1 MAEVLTFV
9 LLGLSA
15 GSVYGLAGTGLVL
28 TYTTSGVFNLAYGA
42 VGALGAF
49 VFFDLVDLG
58 VPWPIA
64 FAACTLLGGGIA
76 GLVLEPLMRSL
87 AATSVHLRIVSTV
100 GLMLFVQ
107 GLITWHWGTEPR
119 FVTSFLPTGSLEL
132 AGARLGV
139 DRLIVLAAGA
149 STTLGLAVWLRSSLT
164 GVALRAVVDDPV
176 LLAETGRSPLGVRR
190 VAWCAGSSF
199 SVASGILLAPTI
211 GLEAV
216 LLTFVV
222 VQAFGAAAVGA
233 FRDLRLTYVGGLMIG
248 VVASL
253 AARYVGTHEGWLG
266 LPSAVPFLALY
277 VALVVRPARQDRVSL
292 RPPLPVRGRQTA
304 AIATAAVVVLVA
316 LSLRY
321 PGRMPIFTA
330 AAALAVI
337 FMGLALLVNLA
348 GQVSLGHAALAA
360 VGAVTMARFATES
373 PLAWVVALVVAG
385 GVAAVVG
392 FVAALPSLRLAGL
405 PLALATFAFGL
416 AMARVFYPT
425 SAMFGATGEIDAARA
440 DFAGLGSDRGHFF
453 VALGVAAVAAIVLHR
468 VDRGAFGRLLRGMAD
483 HSDGV
488 AALGVSPLLLRAVA
502 FAIAS
507 FFAGVGGALLATTN
521 ETASAAAFEPSHS
534 LLWIAVLAI
543 GGSGVVAAGIRGALA
558 AALIPYFLEPFIG
571 GDELLVL
578 FGLGAMIAAAARG
591 RVGRRVIAG
600 RLVRFGERAAVDAE
614 WRLARSPVAARLE
627 AR

>member
-49 VFFDLVDLG
+49 LFFDLIKHG
-58 VPWPIA
+58 VPWPVA
-64 FAACTLLGGGIA
+64 FALCTLLGGGTA
-76 GLVLEPLMRSL
+76 GVALEPLMRSL
-87 AATSVHLRIVSTV
+87 SATSVHLRVVSTV

-119 FVTSFLPTGSLEL
+119 FVSGFLPTGSLEV

-139 DRLIVLAAGA
+139 DHLIVLAGGA
-149 STTLGLAVWLRSSLT
+149 SATLALTVWLRRSLM
-164 GVALRAVVDDPV
+164 GVALRAMVDDPV
-176 LLAETGRSPLGVRR
+176 LLAETGRNPLRVRR
-190 VAWCAGSSF
+190 LAWCAGSAF
-199 SVASGILLAPTI
+199 SVASGILLAPTV
-211 GLEAV
+211 GLEGV

-222 VQAFGAAAVGA
+222 VQAFGAAAIGA
-233 FRDLRLTYVGGLMIG
+233 FRDLRLTYVGGLVIG

-266 LPSAVPFLALY
+266 LPSAVPFVALY
-277 VALVVRPARQDRVSL
+277 LALVVRPARQDRVSL

-304 AIATAAVVVLVA
+304 AIGMAAGVVLVA
-316 LSLRY
+316 LSIRY

-330 AAALAVI
+330 AAALAVV

-360 VGAVTMARFATES
+360 IGAVTMARLATDS
-373 PLAWVVALVVAG
+373 PLAWVLALVTAG
-385 GVAAVVG
+385 AVAAAVG
-392 FVAALPSLRLAGL
+392 LVAALPSLRLAGL
-405 PLALATFAFGL
+405 PLALATFAFGF
-416 AMARVFYPT
+416 AMARVLYGT
-425 SAMFGATGEIDAARA
+425 SAMFGATGEIDVARA
-440 DFAGLGSDRGHFF
+440 DFAGLDSDRGHFF
-453 VALGVAAVAAIVLHR
+453 VALAVAAIAAVALHL
-468 VDRGAFGRLLRGMAD
+468 VDRGSLGRLLRAMAD

-488 AALGVSPLLLRAVA
+488 ATLGVSPLVLRAAA

-521 ETASAAAFEPSHS
+521 ETASAAAFEPSQS

-543 GGSGVVAAGIRGALA
+543 GGAGVVAAGIRGALA
-558 AALIPYFLEPFIG
+558 AALLPYFLEPLIG
-571 GDELLVL
+571 GNELLLL
-578 FGLGAMIAAAARG
+578 FGVVAMVAAAAR
-591 RVGRRVIAG
+591 RRAGRRVVAAS
-600 RLVRFGERAAVDAE
+600 VDRFITRAAAHAE
-614 WRLARSPVAARLE
+614 WRLARSPVAARME
-627 AR
+627 TQ